1 MFQSKGNE
9 EMNIY
14 EIKKQAQKELDE
26 EQFRHAVER
35 YKDKLRKSRSLWDK
49 IIPFKIIIVRKEK
62 L

>member
-1 MFQSKGNE
+1 
-9 EMNIY
+9 MNIY